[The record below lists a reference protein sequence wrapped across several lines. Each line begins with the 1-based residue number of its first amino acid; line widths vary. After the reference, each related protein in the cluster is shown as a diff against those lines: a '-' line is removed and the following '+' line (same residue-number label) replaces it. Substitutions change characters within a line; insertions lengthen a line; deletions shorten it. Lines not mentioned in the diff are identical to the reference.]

1 MDLFSELQ
9 NLSQAARAGQQ
20 KLARAPGK
28 TRAEALLNL
37 SKALEASS
45 SAILEANSR
54 DLEAAHLPPA
64 KLDRLRLTPK
74 AIAELAAGAQAVAAQ
89 PDPLGETGPSH
100 LLANGLRVSKMRI
113 PLGVIGMIYE
123 ARPGATVEA
132 AVLAIK
138 SGNAI
143 ILRGGSEAIRTN
155 RVLVELIQKSLA
167 ASGLPPEAVGLVPF
181 TDREAVSALC
191 QLEQI
196 DVMIPRGGA
205 DLVRRVRQEAR
216 MPVLAHERGVVH
228 LYVDQGADLAMAQRI
243 TVNSKVQRPA
253 VCNALETLLVHQE
266 VAAEFLPSLGQE
278 MNSLGVELRADP
290 LARAYLPAA
299 LPATAEDWDTEY
311 LELILSVRVVANF
324 EAALEHIALYSTRHT
339 EAIVTSNYQRAQRF
353 LSEVDASLVLV
364 NASTRFNDGFQL
376 GLGAEMGI
384 STSKL
389 HAYGPM
395 GVRELTSEK
404 FIALGQG
411 QIRE

>member
-1 MDLFSELQ
+1 
-9 NLSQAARAGQQ
+9 
-20 KLARAPGK
+20 
-28 TRAEALLNL
+28 
-37 SKALEASS
+37 
-45 SAILEANSR
+45 
-54 DLEAAHLPPA
+54 
-64 KLDRLRLTPK
+64 
-74 AIAELAAGAQAVAAQ
+74 
-89 PDPLGETGPSH
+89 
-100 LLANGLRVSKMRI
+100 
-113 PLGVIGMIYE
+113 MIYE

-138 SGNAI
+138 SGNTI

-155 RVLVELIQKSLA
+155 QVLASLIQESLA
-167 ASGLPPEAVGLVPF
+167 ACGLPPEAVALVPF

-191 QLEQI
+191 QLETI

-228 LYVDQGADLAMAQRI
+228 LYVDQGADLAMAQAI
-243 TVNSKVQRPA
+243 TVNAKVQRPA

-266 VAAEFLPSLGQE
+266 VAPDFLARLGPE
-278 MNSLGVELRADP
+278 LKSLGVELRADP
-290 LARAYLPAA
+290 LARVYLPGA
-299 LPATAEDWDTEY
+299 LPATDEDWDTEY
-311 LELILSVRVVANF
+311 LDLILSVRVVESF
-324 EAALEHIALYSTRHT
+324 EAALEHISRHTTHHT
-339 EAIVTSNYQRAQRF
+339 EAIVTSDYHRAERF
-353 LSEVDASLVLV
+353 LNEVDASLVLV

-376 GLGAEMGI
+376 GLGAEIGI
-384 STSKL
+384 STTKL